1 MLPRIACP
9 SISLILR
16 RYFTV
21 EGSEL
26 RIGVYESSNTLC
38 MYLESDTGGSTLD
51 NNLWV
56 KFRIAV
62 LNQRHPE
69 RSEWKESAICTK
81 TWNNS
86 VLQFS
91 KVNSVAV
98 LRSRTLMRLPAAAP
112 LQSNS
117 AWLHKFA
124 LPGLLSCLTLCTV
137 AGGHA
142 GVRLS
147 KL

>member
-1 MLPRIACP
+1 MYVA
-9 SISLILR
+9 ISFRASLHTVNLVGLFSGLSGAAVR

-62 LNQRHPE
+62 LNQKHPE
-69 RSEWKESAICTK
+69 KSEWKESAICTK

-86 VLQFS
+86 VLQFN
-91 KVNSVAV
+91 KV
-98 LRSRTLMRLPAAAP
+98 
-112 LQSNS
+112 S
-117 AWLHKFA
+117 AW
-124 LPGLLSCLTLCTV
+124 
-137 AGGHA
+137 
-142 GVRLS
+142 VRSGPAPIQTTHESLWQPS
-147 KL
+147 HLIRP

>member
-1 MLPRIACP
+1 MQGRARSGP
-9 SISLILR
+9 STVAAQQGGCWH
-16 RYFTV
+16 RYYTV

-38 MYLESDTGGSTLD
+38 MYLESDTGGSTLE

-62 LNQRHPE
+62 LNQKHPE

-86 VLQFS
+86 VLQFT
-91 KVNSVAV
+91 KVC
-98 LRSRTLMRLPAAAP
+98 SRQGP
-112 LQSNS
+112 LLLCSSRVFDARAGPRQYWDVTS
-117 AWLHKFA
+117 WLHVA
-124 LPGLLSCLTLCTV
+124 LPTL
-137 AGGHA
+137 
-142 GVRLS
+142 
-147 KL
+147 

>member
-1 MLPRIACP
+1 MC
-9 SISLILR
+9 

-21 EGSEL
+21 DGSEL

-38 MYLESDTGGSTLD
+38 MYLESDLGGSTLE

-62 LNQRHPE
+62 LNQKHPE
-69 RSEWKESAICTK
+69 KSEWKESAICTK

-91 KVNSVAV
+91 KVGQAIS
-98 LRSRTLMRLPAAAP
+98 
-112 LQSNS
+112 
-117 AWLHKFA
+117 
-124 LPGLLSCLTLCTV
+124 
-137 AGGHA
+137 GGA
-142 GVRLS
+142 YDGKS
-147 KL
+147 

>member
-1 MLPRIACP
+1 MH
-9 SISLILR
+9 
-16 RYFTV
+16 RYFAV

-38 MYLESDTGGSTLD
+38 MYLESDTGGSTLE

-62 LNQRHPE
+62 LNQKHPE
-69 RSEWKESAICTK
+69 KSEWKESAICTK

-91 KVNSVAV
+91 KVCAGLLCHGILMG
-98 LRSRTLMRLPAAAP
+98 LRYMFAAAP
-112 LQSNS
+112 KVLWGGDRWTGSHVEDPLLLGSCWS
-117 AWLHKFA
+117 AFLHK
-124 LPGLLSCLTLCTV
+124 
-137 AGGHA
+137 
-142 GVRLS
+142 
-147 KL
+147 K